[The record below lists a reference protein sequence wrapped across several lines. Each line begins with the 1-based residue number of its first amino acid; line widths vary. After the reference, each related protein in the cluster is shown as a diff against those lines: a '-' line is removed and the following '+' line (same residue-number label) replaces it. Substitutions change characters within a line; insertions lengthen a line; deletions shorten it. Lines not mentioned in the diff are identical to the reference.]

1 MAHKITIT
9 IVAVYL
15 LIGLAA
21 LIIAL
26 SAAADESLAAIF
38 LVLVAMPWTVALTW
52 LTDRFAIESVV
63 FNYTMLCAGVVI
75 NAGILYWILSW
86 FSRSRR
92 R

>member
-1 MAHKITIT
+1 MGHRITIT

-52 LTDRFAIESVV
+52 LTEKLAIDTVV
-63 FNYTMLCAGVVI
+63 FNYTVLSVGILV
-75 NAGILYWILSW
+75 NAGILYWVLSW
-86 FSRSRR
+86 TTGRR
-92 R
+92 RR